1 MNELLQKMFSEPWF
15 VGFLIGLIPAFFAWK
30 NTIRLRFQSKKR
42 QQHHDK
48 ELAELRKHLHTQLT
62 INAHGNESMVKEI
75 ESLRSQNET
84 LRINLA
90 AAQQKPGRAEIRQL
104 QILESALRTMREQ
117 APGFAPVWER
127 VLREAEEQAEKQN
140 QGLLGMMRQILPS
153 IGSTKPKADSE

>member
-1 MNELLQKMFSEPWF
+1 MKEFLQKMLTEPWF
-15 VGFLIGLIPAFFAWK
+15 IGFLIGLIPAFFAWK
-30 NTIRLRFQSKKR
+30 NGVVFRFHAKK
-42 QQHHDK
+42 QCQNHEK
-48 ELAELRKHLHTQLT
+48 ELSELRQHLQTQLT
-62 INAHGNESMVKEI
+62 INASGQETLTREL
-75 ESLRSQNET
+75 ESLRAQNET

-153 IGSTKPKADSE
+153 IGSTKLKADSE